1 MLFSEFNT
9 NYNDEPEIH
18 KKGTVIYKEKVRSCG
33 FIICDVT
40 CGKYMRNLSDKLMV
54 SLVVSNF

>member
-40 CGKYMRNLSDKLMV
+40 YG
-54 SLVVSNF
+54 